1 MKADRCLYLV
11 SSQRG
16 VAGCAV
22 GASRSHLRLV
32 RGALAGDE
40 DAPLTRSG
48 PLSRRWA
55 ASEPLSRRWAA
66 RLPLPRR
73 SLSRPFARRMIQAAS
88 DVAVLA
94 VALIVGL
101 RPSA

>member
-1 MKADRCLYLV
+1 MKADRRLYLV

-16 VAGCAV
+16 VAGRAA
-22 GASRSHLRLV
+22 GASRGHLRLV

-40 DAPLTRSG
+40 DAPLVRSE
-48 PLSRRWA
+48 PLPRRWA
-55 ASEPLSRRWAA
+55 PSPQ
-66 RLPLPRR
+66 LPLARR
-73 SLSRPFARRMIQAAS
+73 SLSRPLGQRVMQAAS

-101 RPSA
+101 RPNA